1 MYVRGAKSFKVITD
15 HKPLERIWQKAKP
28 PLRIERWGLRLQPYK
43 FSIEYRPGAKNPA
56 DYMSRHPDVPEAKA
70 TSREQK
76 FAEHYVNFIAET
88 STFPAMSLEEVK
100 SATSQ
105 DKTLMKANEYVRNG
119 RWFEIKT
126 VCDSE
131 VDIKELQEVSN
142 VREELSCLDNVLLR
156 GYKIVLP
163 AKLRNKA
170 VSIAHEGH
178 QGMNRTK
185 SFISSKV
192 WFPRL
197 NEKVE
202 HTVQNC
208 LACQTRYAVPERME
222 PLNISE
228 MPGKAWE
235 NLSMDFCGPLR
246 SQRASIYLLVIVDE
260 YSRYPVVE
268 ITKSVSANA
277 NVINLWVPTGYQN

>member
-56 DYMSRHPDVPEAKA
+56 DYMSRHPDASEAKA

-105 DKTLMKANEYVRNG
+105 DKTLMKAIEYVRNG
-119 RWFEIKT
+119 RCFEIKT

-131 VDIKELQEVSN
+131 VDIKELQEISN
-142 VREELSCLDNVLLR
+142 FREELSCLDNVLLR

-163 AKLRNKA
+163 AKLRKKA

-178 QGMNRTK
+178 HGKNRTK
-185 SFISSKV
+185 YFIRSKV

-208 LACQTRYAVPERME
+208 LACQTTYAGPERME
-222 PLNISE
+222 PLNMSE

-235 NLSMDFCGPLR
+235 NLSMDFCGPLPTR
-246 SQRASIYLLVIVDE
+246 
-260 YSRYPVVE
+260 
-268 ITKSVSANA
+268 VSARHRR
-277 NVINLWVPTGYQN
+277 